1 MARLT
6 TAECEKLV
14 QSDVLRKVPDGGGLY
29 LFIKG
34 KGRAYWSAQFR
45 NGASWSSKGFGA
57 FPTVTPKAA
66 RVAFETWKVERRAGV
81 TGPAGKPRRDSAV
94 DAGKA
99 FATRWKD
106 GSGGSPPT

>member
-57 FPTVTPKAA
+57 FPDVTPKGHCH
-66 RVAFETWKVERRAGV
+66 VVGLQ
-81 TGPAGKPRRDSAV
+81 
-94 DAGKA
+94 
-99 FATRWKD
+99 
-106 GSGGSPPT
+106 GGSCGRKRQS

>member
-45 NGASWSSKGFGA
+45 NGASWSSKGFGS
-57 FPTVTPKAA
+57 FPEVTPKAA
-66 RVAFETWKVERRAGV
+66 RVAYETWRVERRS
-81 TGPAGKPRRDSAV
+81 TGSSTVRKPRHDSGAPAGKGFADAV
-94 DAGKA
+94 QGL
-99 FATRWKD
+99 
-106 GSGGSPPT
+106 SLIHI